1 MRSLYPLLEMADPVM
16 ITAAVT
22 GSIASGKNSPQ
33 IPLTADQIVEATVE
47 SWRAGAAIV
56 HLHARDA
63 TGTPTQDVELYRTLV
78 ERIREQGCEAIL
90 NLSTGS
96 AGGRASIEQRLAC
109 IELAPEM
116 ATLDCGSVNLGDDW
130 VFANPYATFLRPA
143 AARMRD
149 LEIAVEIET
158 FDSGMIR
165 NGLRLIG
172 EGLLRGPG
180 FWQLCIGVPGGAAPD
195 LQTIGYLLSR
205 LPEGALWSML
215 GIGRHQ
221 LEVNVLSL
229 LYGGH
234 VRTGL
239 EDNVYYRR
247 GELARSN
254 AQLVERVVRLA
265 DEFGRSVA
273 SPAEA
278 RKLLGTR
285 AHRSATSPG

>member
-1 MRSLYPLLEMADPVM
+1 M

-22 GSIASGKNSPQ
+22 GSITSGDQTPY
-33 IPLTADQIVEATVE
+33 IPLTADQIVEAALE
-47 SWRAGAAIV
+47 SWRAGAAII
-56 HLHARDA
+56 HLHARDEH
-63 TGTPTQDVELYRTLV
+63 GIPTQDVAIYRTLM

-96 AGGRASIEQRLAC
+96 AGGRAEIDERLAC

-116 ATLDCGSVNLGDDW
+116 ATLDCGSINLGDDW
-130 VFANPYATFLRPA
+130 VFRNPYTTFLKPA
-143 AARMRD
+143 AERMRE

-165 NGLRLIG
+165 NGLRLIR
-172 EGLLRGPG
+172 EGLIKGPCV
-180 FWQLCIGVPGGAAPD
+180 WQLCLGVPGGAAPD
-195 LQTIGYLLSR
+195 LQTIAYLLSR
-205 LPEGALWSML
+205 LPEGAIWSTL

-239 EDNVYYRR
+239 EDNIYYRR
-247 GELARSN
+247 GELARGN
-254 AQLVERVVRLA
+254 AQLVERIVRLA
-265 DEFGRSVA
+265 EEFGRPVA
-273 SPAEA
+273 SPSEA
-278 RKLLGTR
+278 RKLLGVR
-285 AHRSATSPG
+285 A

>member
-1 MRSLYPLLEMADPVM
+1 MADPVM

-22 GSIASGKNSPQ
+22 GSIASEKHSPH
-33 IPLTADQIVEATVE
+33 IPLTVDQIVEAAVE

-56 HLHARDA
+56 HLHARDE
-63 TGTPTQDVELYRTLV
+63 TGTPTQNAEIYRTLV
-78 ERIREQGCEAIL
+78 GRIRERGCEAIL

-96 AGGRASIEQRLAC
+96 AGGRASIEERLAC
-109 IELAPEM
+109 IEVAPEM

-130 VFANPYATFLRPA
+130 VFANPFSTFLRPA
-143 AARMRD
+143 ATRMRE

-165 NGLRLIG
+165 NGLRLID
-172 EGLLRGPG
+172 EGLICGPG
-180 FWQLCIGVPGGAAPD
+180 FWQLCLGVPGGAAPD

-205 LPEGALWSML
+205 LPQGALWSML

-265 DEFGRSVA
+265 QELGRPVA
-273 SPAEA
+273 SPDEA
-278 RKLLGTR
+278 RRTLGVR
-285 AHRSATSPG
+285 GR

>member
-1 MRSLYPLLEMADPVM
+1 MADPVM

-22 GSIASGKNSPQ
+22 GSIASGKHSPH
-33 IPLTADQIVEATVE
+33 IPLTVDQIVEATVE

-56 HLHARDA
+56 HLHARDS
-63 TGTPTQDVELYRTLV
+63 TGTPTQDVEIYRTLI

-130 VFANPYATFLRPA
+130 VFGNPYATFLKPA
-143 AARMRD
+143 ATRMQELR
-149 LEIAVEIET
+149 IAVEIET

-165 NGLRLIG
+165 NGLRLIR

-180 FWQLCIGVPGGAAPD
+180 FWQLCLGVPGGAAPD

-205 LPEGALWSML
+205 LPEGALWSTL

-221 LEVNVLSL
+221 LQVNVLSL

-254 AQLVERVVRLA
+254 AQLVQRIVRLA
-265 DEFGRSVA
+265 EEFGRPVA
-273 SPAEA
+273 SPEEA
-278 RKLLGTR
+278 RRLLGVRR
-285 AHRSATSPG
+285 AAAGEKTEQ

>member
-1 MRSLYPLLEMADPVM
+1 MADPVM

-22 GSIASGKNSPQ
+22 GSIASSRQSPHL
-33 IPLTADQIVEATVE
+33 PLTADQIVEAALE

-56 HLHARDA
+56 HLHARDE
-63 TGTPTQDVELYRTLV
+63 TGTPVQDVAIYRTLI
-78 ERIREQGCEAIL
+78 ERIQEQGCEAII

-96 AGGRASIEQRLAC
+96 AGGRASIEARLAC

-130 VFANPYATFLRPA
+130 VFSNPYATFLKPA
-143 AARMRD
+143 AARMRE

-172 EGLLRGPG
+172 EELIRGPG
-180 FWQLCIGVPGGAAPD
+180 FWQLCLGVPGGAAPD
-195 LQTIGYLLSR
+195 LPTIGYLLSR
-205 LPEGALWSML
+205 LPEGAMWSML

-247 GELARSN
+247 GELARDN
-254 AQLVERVVRLA
+254 AQLVERIVRLA
-265 DEFGRSVA
+265 DELGRPVA
-273 SPAEA
+273 TPAEA
-278 RKLLGTR
+278 RKLLGVR
-285 AHRSATSPG
+285 GH

>member
-1 MRSLYPLLEMADPVM
+1 M

-22 GSIASGKNSPQ
+22 GSVASGRHSPHL
-33 IPLTADQIVEATVE
+33 PLTVEQIVEAAVE

-56 HLHARDA
+56 HVHARDA
-63 TGTPTQDVELYRTLV
+63 QGVPTQDVAVFRRILEG
-78 ERIREQGCEAIL
+78 IRERGCEAIL

-96 AGGRASIEQRLAC
+96 AGGRAEIEERLAC

-116 ATLDCGSVNLGDDW
+116 ATLDCGSVNLADEW
-130 VFANPYATFLRPA
+130 VFRNPYAAFLKPA
-143 AARMRD
+143 AKRMRE

-158 FDSGMIR
+158 FDTGMIR
-165 NGLRLIG
+165 NGLRLMR

-180 FWQLCIGVPGGAAPD
+180 FWQLCLGVAGGAAPD
-195 LQTIGYLLSR
+195 LQTIGYLVSR
-205 LPEGALWSML
+205 LPEGAMWSTL

-221 LEVNVLSL
+221 LEVNVVSL

-239 EDNVYYRR
+239 EDNRYYRR

-254 AQLVERVVRLA
+254 AQLVERIVRLA
-265 DEFGRSVA
+265 DEFGRPVA
-273 SPAEA
+273 TPDQARRMLGVRGHAERTDTLA
-278 RKLLGTR
+278 
-285 AHRSATSPG
+285 APDP

>member
-1 MRSLYPLLEMADPVM
+1 MADPVM

-22 GSIASGKNSPQ
+22 GSIASEKHSLHL
-33 IPLTADQIVEATVE
+33 PLNPDQIVEAVVE

-56 HLHARDA
+56 HLHARDES
-63 TGTPTQDVELYRTLV
+63 GTPTQDVALFRSLI
-78 ERIREQGCEAIL
+78 ERIEERGCEAIV

-96 AGGRASIEQRLAC
+96 AGGRAGIEERLAC

-130 VFANPYATFLRPA
+130 VFGNPYATFLKPA
-143 AARMRD
+143 AERMRE
-149 LEIAVEIET
+149 LQIAVEIET

-165 NGLRLIG
+165 NGLRLIR
-172 EGLLRGPG
+172 EGLIRGPG
-180 FWQLCIGVPGGAAPD
+180 FWQLCLGVPGGAAPD
-195 LQTIGYLLSR
+195 LQTIGYLLGR

-265 DEFGRSVA
+265 EEFGRPVA
-273 SPAEA
+273 TPDEA
-278 RKLLGTR
+278 RALLGVR
-285 AHRSATSPG
+285 AAQPKL

>member
-1 MRSLYPLLEMADPVM
+1 MVDPVM

-22 GSIASGKNSPQ
+22 GSIASARHSPH
-33 IPLTADQIVEATVE
+33 IPLSIEQIVEAAVE
-47 SWRAGAAIV
+47 SSLAGAAIV
-56 HLHARDA
+56 HVHARDA
-63 TGTPTQDVELYRTLV
+63 HGTPTQDPATCRALL
-78 ERIREQGCEAIL
+78 ERLRDRGCEAIV

-96 AGGRASIEQRLAC
+96 AGGRATIEQRLGC

-116 ATLDCGSVNLGDDW
+116 ATLDCGSVNLADGW
-130 VFANPYATFLRPA
+130 VFANPYSAFLQPA
-143 AARMRD
+143 AERLRD

-165 NGLRLIG
+165 NGLRLMR
-172 EGLLRGPG
+172 EGLLRPPG
-180 FWQLCIGVPGGAAPD
+180 FWQLCVGVPAGAAPD
-195 LQTIGYLLSR
+195 LQTIGYLLGR
-205 LPEGALWSML
+205 LPEGARWSML

-247 GELARSN
+247 GQLARSN

-265 DEFGRSVA
+265 EEFGRPVA
-273 SPAEA
+273 TPEEA
-278 RKLLGTR
+278 RRMLGVR
-285 AHRSATSPG
+285 GYGEVDGG

>member
-1 MRSLYPLLEMADPVM
+1 M
-16 ITAAVT
+16 
-22 GSIASGKNSPQ
+22 
-33 IPLTADQIVEATVE
+33 E

-56 HLHARDA
+56 HLHARDE
-63 TGTPTQDVELYRTLV
+63 TGTPTQNAEIYRTLV
-78 ERIREQGCEAIL
+78 GRIRERGCEAIL

-96 AGGRASIEQRLAC
+96 AGGRASIEERLAC
-109 IELAPEM
+109 IEVAPEM

-130 VFANPYATFLRPA
+130 VFANPFSTFLRPA
-143 AARMRD
+143 ATRMRE

-165 NGLRLIG
+165 NGLRLID
-172 EGLLRGPG
+172 EGLICGPG
-180 FWQLCIGVPGGAAPD
+180 FWQLCLGVPGGAAPD

-205 LPEGALWSML
+205 LPQGALWSML

-265 DEFGRSVA
+265 QELGRPVA
-273 SPAEA
+273 SPDEA
-278 RKLLGTR
+278 RRTLGVR
-285 AHRSATSPG
+285 GR

>member
-1 MRSLYPLLEMADPVM
+1 
-16 ITAAVT
+16 
-22 GSIASGKNSPQ
+22 
-33 IPLTADQIVEATVE
+33 
-47 SWRAGAAIV
+47 
-56 HLHARDA
+56 
-63 TGTPTQDVELYRTLV
+63 
-78 ERIREQGCEAIL
+78 
-90 NLSTGS
+90 
-96 AGGRASIEQRLAC
+96 
-109 IELAPEM
+109 M

-130 VFANPYATFLRPA
+130 VFGNPFSTFLRPA
-143 AARMRD
+143 ATRMRE

-172 EGLLRGPG
+172 EGLIRGPG
-180 FWQLCIGVPGGAAPD
+180 FWQLCLGVPGGAAPD

-205 LPEGALWSML
+205 MPQGALWSML

-254 AQLVERVVRLA
+254 AQLVERIVRLA
-265 DEFGRSVA
+265 QELGRPVA
-273 SPAEA
+273 SPDQA
-278 RKLLGTR
+278 RRTLGVR
-285 AHRSATSPG
+285 ASEPQP

>member
-1 MRSLYPLLEMADPVM
+1 MADPVM

-22 GSIASGKNSPQ
+22 GSIASEKQSPH
-33 IPLTADQIVEATVE
+33 IPLTVEQIVEAAVE

-56 HLHARDA
+56 HLHARDE
-63 TGTPTQDVELYRTLV
+63 TGTPTQDVAVYRTLI
-78 ERIREQGCEAIL
+78 ERIRERGCEAIL

-96 AGGRASIEQRLAC
+96 AGGRATLAERLAC

-130 VFANPYATFLRPA
+130 VFNNPFSTFLKPA
-143 AARMRD
+143 AERMRE
-149 LEIAVEIET
+149 LGIAVEIET

-165 NGLRLIG
+165 NGLRLMR
-172 EGLLRGPG
+172 EGLLPGPG
-180 FWQLCIGVPGGAAPD
+180 FWQLCLGVPGGAAPD

-205 LPEGALWSML
+205 LPEGALWSTL

-221 LEVNVLSL
+221 LEVNTLSL

-247 GELARSN
+247 GELARGN
-254 AQLVERVVRLA
+254 AQLVERIVRLA
-265 DEFGRSVA
+265 DEFGRPVA
-273 SPAEA
+273 TPDEA
-278 RKLLGTR
+278 RRLLGVR
-285 AHRSATSPG
+285 GH

>member
-1 MRSLYPLLEMADPVM
+1 MADPVM

-22 GSIASGKNSPQ
+22 GSIASGRQSPHL
-33 IPLTADQIVEATVE
+33 PLTADQIVEAALA

-56 HLHARDA
+56 HLHARDE
-63 TGTPTQDVELYRTLV
+63 TGTLVQDVAIYRTLI
-78 ERIREQGCEAIL
+78 ERIQEQGCEAII

-96 AGGRASIEQRLAC
+96 AGGRAGSEERLAC

-116 ATLDCGSVNLGDDW
+116 ATLDCGSVNLGDEW
-130 VFANPYATFLRPA
+130 VFGNPYATFLKPA
-143 AARMRD
+143 AARMRE

-172 EGLLRGPG
+172 EGLIRGPG
-180 FWQLCIGVPGGAAPD
+180 FWQLCLGVPGGAAPD
-195 LQTIGYLLSR
+195 LPTIGYLLSR
-205 LPEGALWSML
+205 LPEGAIWSML

-221 LEVNVLSL
+221 LAVNVLSL

-247 GELARSN
+247 GELARDN
-254 AQLVERVVRLA
+254 AQLVERIVRLA
-265 DEFGRSVA
+265 DELGRPVA
-273 SPAEA
+273 TPAEA
-278 RKLLGTR
+278 RKLLGVR
-285 AHRSATSPG
+285 GH

>member
-1 MRSLYPLLEMADPVM
+1 M
-16 ITAAVT
+16 
-22 GSIASGKNSPQ
+22 Q
-33 IPLTADQIVEATVE
+33 
-47 SWRAGAAIV
+47 
-56 HLHARDA
+56 
-63 TGTPTQDVELYRTLV
+63 
-78 ERIREQGCEAIL
+78 
-90 NLSTGS
+90 
-96 AGGRASIEQRLAC
+96 
-109 IELAPEM
+109 
-116 ATLDCGSVNLGDDW
+116 
-130 VFANPYATFLRPA
+130 
-143 AARMRD
+143 
-149 LEIAVEIET
+149 IAVEIET

-172 EGLLRGPG
+172 EGLMRGPG
-180 FWQLCIGVPGGAAPD
+180 FWQLCLGVPGGAAPD

-265 DEFGRSVA
+265 DEFGRPVA
-273 SPAEA
+273 SPARSEEA
-278 RKLLGTR
+278 ARNSRASIGDIPGVMRKR
-285 AHRSATSPG
+285 AASRYSGLVNQSEPVALSDLPRSSAPLQP